1 MNTKRVKIHKRK
13 ELCQSGMIAKYHTVI
28 RVNDKDFE
36 YTGDKLAL
44 IKDILIHLGHTIEP

>member
-1 MNTKRVKIHKRK
+1 MV
-13 ELCQSGMIAKYHTVI
+13 SKYHTVI

-36 YTGDKLAL
+36 YTGDKLTL